1 LLSRENRLT
10 TGQVIFADGG
20 TDALR
25 RLDKPLRIN
34 LKYTLREMISLIKT
48 AKKREK

>member
-25 RLDKPLRIN
+25 MTRQGDGVIDTPIW
-34 LKYTLREMISLIKT
+34 IKDLM
-48 AKKREK
+48 AGK